1 MVNEISDA
9 KAKVL
14 ERIKKNI
21 NERGIDRMDIAEMG
35 ALSDIVKDFA
45 EAEYYCE
52 VTEAMR
58 GSSYGYSGQPYVWG
72 YTPEPMGYS
81 RPYGYTPEPM
91 GYSHP
96 YGFPPRPMGYDGMD
110 GRSGYRDSMGR
121 YASRPSG
128 MGYDMQGLRDAMS
141 AATPEERE
149 KMQHEL
155 RQMLGM

>member
-1 MVNEISDA
+1 MVNEIQDA

-21 NERGIDRMDIAEMG
+21 NERGIDRMDIAEMET
-35 ALSDIVKDFA
+35 LSDIVKDFA

-58 GSSYGYSGQPYVWG
+58 GSSYGYSGQPYAQ
-72 YTPEPMGYS
+72 
-81 RPYGYTPEPM
+81 GYTPEPM

-141 AATPEERE
+141 AATPDERE
-149 KMQHEL
+149 KMQREL